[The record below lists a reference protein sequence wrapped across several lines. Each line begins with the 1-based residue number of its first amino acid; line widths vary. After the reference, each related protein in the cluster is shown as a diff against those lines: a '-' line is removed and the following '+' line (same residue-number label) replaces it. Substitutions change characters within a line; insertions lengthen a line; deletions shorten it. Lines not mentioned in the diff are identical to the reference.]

1 MKIKPRQ
8 LHRHQL
14 IFVIN
19 DRRDDPTIDFK
30 LPSSRSIV
38 PQQRPF
44 FFSHGFQFDDLQV
57 GALTMKPCNVEEE
70 EGSLLFPVPFDVHV
84 EIVISSCTVCS
95 LFFTLWLTIRRTLPS
110 AVAEYAIA
118 KKKRNLFFVKNP
130 VMVDP
135 SWSRRGKY
143 FRHSSHHRP
152 QPLLIFVSIRSR
164 CMALSSSIQ
173 MITTRCFSTP
183 RRR

>member
-44 FFSHGFQFDDLQV
+44 FFSHGF
-57 GALTMKPCNVEEE
+57 
-70 EGSLLFPVPFDVHV
+70 
-84 EIVISSCTVCS
+84 
-95 LFFTLWLTIRRTLPS
+95 
-110 AVAEYAIA
+110 
-118 KKKRNLFFVKNP
+118 
-130 VMVDP
+130 
-135 SWSRRGKY
+135 
-143 FRHSSHHRP
+143 
-152 QPLLIFVSIRSR
+152 
-164 CMALSSSIQ
+164 
-173 MITTRCFSTP
+173 
-183 RRR
+183 